1 MSIFKIIV
9 HHSETFSNIVI
20 PPIFS
25 KSFEQKLLAALAFL
39 PKSRNNEEKLLSY
52 FFCHKFDALQQF
64 IQCLFILYQGF
75 SSFNMQKIQLESLLK
90 CSPLGPWAPPHPF

>member
-9 HHSETFSNIVI
+9 HHSETFSNTVI

-52 FFCHKFDALQQF
+52 FFAINLMPYSSSFRAY
-64 IQCLFILYQGF
+64 LFYSRASQVLTCKGF
-75 SSFNMQKIQLESLLK
+75 SWRA
-90 CSPLGPWAPPHPF
+90 C